1 MIIGIRELTQ
11 NLSKFIEKAAKGEVV
26 VVTDRGIAKAMIVP
40 IPGGDQMAVGIREGW
55 LTPPKKTGPLN
66 SPLNLKGEI
75 RTIDAINEDRGT

>member
-1 MIIGIRELTQ
+1 MNIGIRELKQ
-11 NLSKFIEKAAKGEVV
+11 NLSKYLEKVANGELV

-40 IPGGDQMAVGIREGW
+40 IPGGDQMTVGIEEGW
-55 LTPPKKTGPLN
+55 LTPPKKTGHLH